1 MRKKYNQ
8 NNYPHG
14 ITFHHFHD
22 DLKHKSSQG
31 SINANTFKKIIN
43 FIGRSNIID
52 CNNFYEKILDNKIEQ
67 RNVCLTFDDGCKSQI
82 DVALNVLNDF
92 KIKAFFFI
100 PSSIFSKNPD
110 FLEVYRYFRNNY
122 FKDIDEFYQKF
133 FLEISGD
140 YEKFISLNKKRIK
153 KTLSNFKFFS
163 INDVKF
169 RLIRDNFLS
178 EKEYKQIMIRLF
190 KEKKF
195 NPLMHHSKLFM
206 NQKDLKNIFS
216 EGHLVGLHSDTHP
229 TKIEKLSKQKQFK
242 EFSLNQKKL
251 SHLLKIRKDKIL
263 TMSHPCGSYDK
274 NTINVLKKLGIKLGF
289 KNEMHNT
296 KKIKKNNVMSKV
308 LEIPRNDHSILLRS
322 LKNN

>member
-31 SINANTFKKIIN
+31 SIDANTFKKIIN
-43 FIGRSNIID
+43 YIGRSNIID
-52 CNNFYEKILDNKIEQ
+52 CHNFYEKILGNRIEQ

-82 DVALNVLNDF
+82 DIALNVLNDF

-100 PSSIFSKNPD
+100 PSSIFSNNPD
-110 FLEVYRYFRNNY
+110 FLEIYRYFRNNY

-133 FLEISGD
+133 FLEISGN
-140 YEKFISLNKKRIK
+140 YEKFISLNEKRIK

-169 RLIRDNFLS
+169 RLIRDSFLS
-178 EKEYKQIMIRLF
+178 DKEYKQIMIRLF

-206 NQKDLKNIFS
+206 NQKDLKKVFS
-216 EGHLVGLHSDTHP
+216 EGHLVGLHSDSHP

-242 EFSLNQKKL
+242 EFSLNQKK
-251 SHLLKIRKDKIL
+251 
-263 TMSHPCGSYDK
+263 
-274 NTINVLKKLGIKLGF
+274 
-289 KNEMHNT
+289 
-296 KKIKKNNVMSKV
+296 
-308 LEIPRNDHSILLRS
+308 
-322 LKNN
+322 